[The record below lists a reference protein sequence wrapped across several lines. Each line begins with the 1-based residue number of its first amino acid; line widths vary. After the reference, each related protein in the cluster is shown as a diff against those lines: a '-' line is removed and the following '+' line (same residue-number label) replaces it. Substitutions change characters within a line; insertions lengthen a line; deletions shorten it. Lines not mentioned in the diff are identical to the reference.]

1 MEGKGEGK
9 YYELPQKCE
18 FFNIKF
24 GATDITLMMYDAKNF
39 VLPIYFL
46 VQLPVLSLQWT
57 PSNSPLPA
65 SDLVLYD
72 LT

>member
-18 FFNIKF
+18 FFKIKF
-24 GATDITLMMYDAKNF
+24 GATEITLMMYDANNF
-39 VLPIYFL
+39 VLQIYFL

-57 PSNSPLPA
+57 STNSPLPP
-65 SDLVLYD
+65 SVLVLYD

>member
-24 GATDITLMMYDAKNF
+24 GATEITLMMYDAKKF
-39 VLPIYFL
+39 VLPI
-46 VQLPVLSLQWT
+46 
-57 PSNSPLPA
+57 
-65 SDLVLYD
+65 
-72 LT
+72 